1 MKNIPRGVWV
11 LGLVSLFMDVSSEM
25 IHGVLPLFV
34 VGTLGV
40 SATMLGLVE
49 GIAEA
54 TAQFSK
60 LWSGV
65 LSDRW
70 QSRKGLALLGYGM
83 AAVVKPLFPLA
94 HSVAAVFVARFADRI
109 GKGIRGSP
117 RDAMVADFTP
127 PELRG
132 AAFGL
137 RQSLDTVGAFT
148 GPFLAVAFIGWL
160 AFDLR
165 SVLWIACIPALI
177 AVAILAFGIN
187 EPKPTQPHKT
197 RPGFNLASAKNLGAA
212 FWWVAGLGAAVMLAR
227 FSEAFL
233 VLKAASSG
241 MATAYVPLVMVVMSV
256 VYSLSSYPA
265 GVMSDRL
272 GRNGLLVSG
281 LIVLVIADVV
291 LARSTTMWPM
301 LAGVALWGLHMGLTQ
316 GILTTLVAD
325 TAPADMRGTAFGTFS
340 LVSGIATLLASVAAG
355 YMWDTNGEAAV
366 FVVGAVLAVVALML
380 AMLSICR
387 EGSTLT
393 K

>member
-40 SATMLGLVE
+40 SATVLGLVE

-60 LWSGV
+60 LWSGI

-83 AAVVKPLFPLA
+83 SALVKPLFPLA
-94 HSVAAVFVARFADRI
+94 HSVTAVFVARFADRI

-117 RDAMVADFTP
+117 RDALVADFTP

-148 GPFLAVAFIGWL
+148 GPFLAVAFIGWW

-177 AVAILAFGIN
+177 AVAILAFGID
-187 EPKPTQPHKT
+187 EPKPTQPQKSK
-197 RPGFNLASAKNLGAA
+197 PAFNLASMKNLGPA
-212 FWWVAGLGAAVMLAR
+212 FWWVAALGAAVMLAR

-233 VLKAASSG
+233 VLKASVSG

-265 GVMSDRL
+265 GILSDRI
-272 GRNGLLVSG
+272 GRSGLLISG
-281 LIVLVIADVV
+281 LIVLVAADIV
-291 LARSTTMWPM
+291 LARSTTLWPM
-301 LAGVALWGLHMGLTQ
+301 LAGIALWGLHMGLTQ
-316 GILTTLVAD
+316 GILSTLVAD
-325 TAPADMRGTAFGTFS
+325 TAPADMRGTAFGAFS
-340 LVSGIATLLASVAAG
+340 LVSGIATLVASIVAGMMWDYFGQASVFVSG
-355 YMWDTNGEAAV
+355 TV
-366 FVVGAVLAVVALML
+366 FSIVALVM
-380 AMLSICR
+380 AGLSTMTK
-387 EGSTLT
+387 GDNLT
-393 K
+393 A